1 MSYKADKVP
10 TDKATLSGAKA
21 ELSSR
26 HAERG
31 SRNLAHT
38 LSTIGRPNVLLVGDF
53 MLDKYVWG
61 EVKRISQEAPIPVIN
76 VTSEEIRPGG
86 AGSVANNLVHLGA
99 NVYCCGVIGNDAEG
113 ERLREILNTLGVQT
127 DGIIEDCN
135 RPTTVKVRMM
145 GHLQSAGRGV
155 QQLLRIDYEKTDDI
169 QGKIQ
174 DEIIARINNK
184 VQLPDV
190 ILVSDMNKGVISK
203 QIAEEVIN
211 YGKKQNVPIIV
222 DPRYSDDYG
231 NYKDATAIAPNR
243 YETELSTG
251 IKITGVDSLKSAGK
265 KLSEDLSLE
274 YVIITV
280 DKDGMF
286 LYKKNGEYNLIHTVP
301 KDVYDVS
308 GAGDMVLSVLGFVVG
323 GGYSFED
330 AARIANIAA
339 GIEVGKIGA
348 VPVSKSEI
356 LSELMGGP
364 NPLYSKIKVLDE
376 LEKILDRHRKNKDK
390 IVFTNGCFD
399 ILHIGHIEYLKFSK
413 RAGDVLVVGLN
424 TDESIRAQKGKSR
437 PFVREDERARL
448 ISALED
454 VDYVV
459 LFDEQTPE
467 SLIRRVKPDILVK
480 GEDWREKGV
489 VGREF
494 VESYGGKVLLAPLV
508 KGISTTDIVSR
519 VLERSGRIR

>member
-1 MSYKADKVP
+1 MSD
-10 TDKATLSGAKA
+10 
-21 ELSSR
+21 
-26 HAERG
+26 
-31 SRNLAHT
+31 NLAHI

-76 VTSEEIRPGG
+76 VTSEEVRPGG
-86 AGSVANNLVHLGA
+86 AGSVANNLAHLGA
-99 NVYCCGVIGNDAEG
+99 NVYCCGVIGTDDEG
-113 ERLREILNTLGVQT
+113 KRLREILNNLRVET
-127 DGIIEDCN
+127 DGIVEDSN

-155 QQLLRIDYEKTDDI
+155 QQLLRIDYERTDEI

-174 DEIIARINNK
+174 DEIINKIKNK
-184 VQLPDV
+184 VQHLDV
-190 ILVSDMNKGVISK
+190 ILISDMNKGVVSK
-203 QIAEEVIN
+203 QIIETVIN
-211 YGKKQNVPIIV
+211 CGGKQKIPIIV
-222 DPRYSDDYG
+222 DPRYGGDYG
-231 NYKDATAIAPNR
+231 NYKGVTAIAPNR
-243 YETELSTG
+243 YEAELSTG
-251 IKITGVDSLKSAGK
+251 IKITGIDSLKAAGK
-265 KLSEDLSLE
+265 KLLKDLSLE
-274 YVIITV
+274 CVIITV

-286 LYKKNGEYNLIHTVP
+286 LYNKNGEFNLIPTVP

-308 GAGDMVLSVLGFVVG
+308 GAGDMVLSVLGFVAG
-323 GGYSFED
+323 GGNSFED
-330 AARIANIAA
+330 AAAIANVAA

-348 VPVSKSEI
+348 MPISRSEI
-356 LSELMGGP
+356 LSELMGGT

-376 LEKILDRHRKNKDK
+376 LEKILDKHRGNNDK

-399 ILHIGHIEYLKFSK
+399 ILHIGHVEYLKFSR

-424 TDESIRAQKGKSR
+424 TDESVRAQKGQGR
-437 PFVREDERARL
+437 PFVAEDERARL
-448 ISALED
+448 VSALED

-459 LFDEQTPE
+459 LFNEQTPE
-467 SLIRRVKPDILVK
+467 NLIRRMKPDILVK

-508 KGISTTDIVSR
+508 KGASTTDIVSK
-519 VLERSGRIR
+519 VLEKTNRP

>member
-1 MSYKADKVP
+1 
-10 TDKATLSGAKA
+10 LSD
-21 ELSSR
+21 
-26 HAERG
+26 
-31 SRNLAHT
+31 NLAHI
-38 LSTIGRPNVLLVGDF
+38 LSTIGKPNVLLVGDF

-76 VTSEEIRPGG
+76 VTSEEVRPGG
-86 AGSVANNLVHLGA
+86 AGSVANNLAHLGA
-99 NVYCCGVIGNDAEG
+99 NVYCCGVIGTDDEG
-113 ERLREILNTLGVQT
+113 KRLREILNNLRVET
-127 DGIIEDCN
+127 DGIVEDSN

-155 QQLLRIDYEKTDDI
+155 QQLLRIDYERTDEI

-174 DEIIARINNK
+174 DEIINKIKNK
-184 VQLPDV
+184 VQHLDV
-190 ILVSDMNKGVISK
+190 ILISDMNKGVVSK
-203 QIAEEVIN
+203 QFVETVIN
-211 YGKKQNVPIIV
+211 YGKKQKVPIIV
-222 DPRYSDDYG
+222 DPRYGGDYG
-231 NYKDATAIAPNR
+231 NYKGVTAIAPNR
-243 YETELSTG
+243 YEAELSTG
-251 IKITGVDSLKSAGK
+251 IKITGIDSLKAAGK
-265 KLSEDLSLE
+265 KLLKDLSLE
-274 YVIITV
+274 CVIITV

-286 LYKKNGEYNLIHTVP
+286 LYNKNGECNLIPTVP

-308 GAGDMVLSVLGFVVG
+308 GAGDMVLSVLGFVAG
-323 GGYSFED
+323 GGNSFED
-330 AARIANIAA
+330 AAAIANVAA

-348 VPVSKSEI
+348 MPISRSEI
-356 LSELMGGP
+356 LSELMGGT

-376 LEKILDRHRKNKDK
+376 LEKILDKHRGNNDK

-399 ILHIGHIEYLKFSK
+399 ILHIGHVEYLKFSR

-424 TDESIRAQKGKSR
+424 TDESVRAQKGQGR
-437 PFVREDERARL
+437 PFVAEDERARL
-448 ISALED
+448 VSALED

-467 SLIRRVKPDILVK
+467 NLIRRMKPDILVK

-508 KGISTTDIVSR
+508 KGASTTDIVSK
-519 VLERSGRIR
+519 VLEKTNRP